1 MDHAEDRGSD
11 DVVRILIQR
20 VQFGSAF
27 LGFLSGWG
35 AKWLLEK
42 VMGKRYH
49 ANVLTAGRAIT

>member
-1 MDHAEDRGSD
+1 MTSSAIGL
-11 DVVRILIQR
+11 LIQR

-49 ANVLTAGRAIT
+49 ANMHAAARVMR